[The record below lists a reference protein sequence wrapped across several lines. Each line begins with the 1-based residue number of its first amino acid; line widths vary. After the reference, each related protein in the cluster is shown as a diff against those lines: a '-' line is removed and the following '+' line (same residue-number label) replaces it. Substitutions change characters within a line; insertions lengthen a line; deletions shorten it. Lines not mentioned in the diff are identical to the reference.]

1 MVVSVVDTAVWCD
14 YWNWNCR
21 AKAQRRVAMNLKEL
35 EQANRL
41 IQDVKILEALAKS
54 RITYLR
60 VTYPDKRDDNVWISD
75 ELQNVLKEAMQ
86 DYADDIKTRL
96 KDLGVEY
103 E

>member
-1 MVVSVVDTAVWCD
+1 
-14 YWNWNCR
+14 
-21 AKAQRRVAMNLKEL
+21 MNLKEL

-41 IQDVKILEALAKS
+41 IQDVEILEALAKS
-54 RITYLR
+54 QITYLR
-60 VTYPDKRDDNVWISD
+60 VTYSDKRDDNVWISD

-96 KDLGVEY
+96 KELGVEY

>member
-1 MVVSVVDTAVWCD
+1 
-14 YWNWNCR
+14 
-21 AKAQRRVAMNLKEL
+21 MNLKEL

-41 IQDVKILEALAKS
+41 IQDVEILGALAKS

>member
-1 MVVSVVDTAVWCD
+1 
-14 YWNWNCR
+14 
-21 AKAQRRVAMNLKEL
+21 MNLKEL

-41 IQDVKILEALAKS
+41 IQDVEILEALAKS
-54 RITYLR
+54 RITYFR

>member
-1 MVVSVVDTAVWCD
+1 
-14 YWNWNCR
+14 
-21 AKAQRRVAMNLKEL
+21 MNLEEL

-41 IQDVKILEALAKS
+41 IQDVKILEVLAKS
-54 RITYLR
+54 QITCLH
-60 VTYPDKRDDNVWISD
+60 VTYPNKRDDNVWLSD

-96 KDLGVEY
+96 KDLGVKY